1 MKLDRT
7 STTTFTN
14 VVSLADAK
22 AHLRVEDSTDDTL
35 ITSLISTAGE
45 IVEEY
50 TGTYLSSC
58 SFIYYADR
66 FSSVMKIHVGPGVR
80 INEVEYIKDD
90 GTTNTWASS
99 NYHVDLLS
107 YPMRVQFEDLPTG
120 VDDRVHAVRIK
131 GDAGYTT
138 VPSALKSAMLL
149 IIGHL
154 YEHRKD
160 VLVGIQSAPLVH
172 GAKYLMD
179 KFKPSTF

>member
-1 MKLDRT
+1 MKLQRT

-14 VVSLADAK
+14 VISLATAK
-22 AHLRVEDSTDDTL
+22 AHLRVDHSDEDAL

-50 TGTYLSSC
+50 TGQYLSSC
-58 SFIYYADR
+58 GFTYYADH
-66 FSSVMKIHVGPGVR
+66 FTSLMKIHAGPGIR
-80 INEVEYIKDD
+80 ITNVQYTD
-90 GTTNTWASS
+90 TTNTTQTWSAENWYFDAKS
-99 NYHVDLLS
+99 H
-107 YPMRVQFEDLPTG
+107 PMRVQFENLPTE
-120 VDDRVHAVRIK
+120 VDDRVHAVQIT
-131 GDAGYTT
+131 GEAGYTT
-138 VPSALKSAMLL
+138 VPETLKSAMLL

-160 VLVGIQSAPLVH
+160 ILVGVQSAPLVH